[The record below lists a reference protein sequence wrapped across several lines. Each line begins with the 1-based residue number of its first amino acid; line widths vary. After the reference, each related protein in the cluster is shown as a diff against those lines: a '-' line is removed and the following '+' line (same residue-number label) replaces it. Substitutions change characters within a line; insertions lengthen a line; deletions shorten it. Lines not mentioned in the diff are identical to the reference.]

1 MRVPISLLCL
11 LLLFMIGCG
20 GAPQDAPSTAD
31 YEKARMLAAKKNSP
45 KSGKQVAKKSAAP
58 TKAKANVED
67 ASSPGGFGDF
77 DEGYVY
83 DPTGKRDPF
92 HSLVLEAIAMEQEDG
107 ERGPLELFD
116 LSQLRLV
123 AVVASQSNPRGLVY
137 DPSGKG
143 YIVGLGTA
151 IGKKNGK
158 IVEIGDET
166 MVVQETYV
174 DFSGTRTARNVELK
188 IRQSEGG

>member
-11 LLLFMIGCG
+11 FVLVMIGCG
-20 GAPQDAPSTAD
+20 GTPQDAPSTAD
-31 YEKARMLAAKKNSP
+31 YEKARMAAVKKNGSKMAAKRSP
-45 KSGKQVAKKSAAP
+45 TPRLAPSNDGNAP
-58 TKAKANVED
+58 TG
-67 ASSPGGFGDF
+67 GGFGDF
-77 DEGYVY
+77 DAGYVY

-92 HSLVLEAIAMEQEDG
+92 HSFVLEAIAMEQENGD
-107 ERGPLELFD
+107 RGPLELFD

-123 AVVASQSNPRGLVY
+123 AVVVSPSNPHGLVY

-158 IVEIGDET
+158 IIEIDDDV

-188 IRQSEGG
+188 IRHSEGG

>member
-11 LLLFMIGCG
+11 FVFFMIGCG
-20 GAPQDAPSTAD
+20 GPPQDAPSTAD
-31 YEKARMLAAKKNSP
+31 YEKARAAAVKKNG
-45 KSGKQVAKKSAAP
+45 GKQVARRSP
-58 TKAKANVED
+58 TPKRAQQRGENATAV
-67 ASSPGGFGDF
+67 SGFGDF
-77 DEGYVY
+77 DAGYVY
-83 DPTGKRDPF
+83 DPSGKRDPF
-92 HSLVLEAIAMEQEDG
+92 HSFVLDAIAMEQENGD
-107 ERGPLELFD
+107 RGPLELFD

-123 AVVASQSNPRGLVY
+123 AIVVSPTNPHGLVY

-151 IGKKNGK
+151 IGKKSGK
-158 IVEIGDET
+158 IVEIDDDV

-188 IRQSEGG
+188 IRHSEGG